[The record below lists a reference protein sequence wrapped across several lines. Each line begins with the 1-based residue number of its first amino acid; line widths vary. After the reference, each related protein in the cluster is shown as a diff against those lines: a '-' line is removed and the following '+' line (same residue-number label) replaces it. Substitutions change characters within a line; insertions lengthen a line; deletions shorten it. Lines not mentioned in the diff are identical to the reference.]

1 MTSLEPSA
9 YPPRI
14 SDADRERA
22 LAVLRESFA
31 EGRVSQD
38 TFQRRMEVVYGAR
51 RPDELTAV
59 LLDLPYR
66 DRRSRVVRAVARA
79 AAFRRSVG
87 RAWRAERLPQLMLP
101 GPGPH
106 PMSIGRAPGQM
117 LRLTDVSVS
126 RHHAQLTSSAAGWLL
141 RDLGSANGTWVNGVR
156 VTGSVPVRPGD
167 QVRFGDVE
175 YRLAAR

>member
-9 YPPRI
+9 YPPRV

-22 LAVLRESFA
+22 LTVLRESFA

-59 LLDLPYR
+59 LIDLPYR
-66 DRRSRVVRAVARA
+66 EKRGRLVRAVARVA
-79 AAFRRSVG
+79 ALRSSVH

-101 GPGPH
+101 DAGPH

-117 LRLTDVSVS
+117 LRLTHGSVS
-126 RHHAQLTSSAAGWLL
+126 RYHAQLSSGTAGWQL

-175 YRLAAR
+175 FRLAAR